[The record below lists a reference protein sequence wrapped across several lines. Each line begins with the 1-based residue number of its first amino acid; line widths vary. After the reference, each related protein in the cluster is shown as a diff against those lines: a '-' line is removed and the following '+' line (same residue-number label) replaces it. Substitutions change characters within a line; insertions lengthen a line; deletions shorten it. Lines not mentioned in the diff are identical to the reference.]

1 MWSFIAR
8 NPWVSFAYFNC
19 IMFWVIVVVA
29 SIQSFS
35 MRSYL
40 KNKIVLDNDK
50 YKYDEITKSY
60 LYVPSEFEK
69 DRERIKANI
78 RKVDEKIGTYQ

>member
-1 MWSFIAR
+1 
-8 NPWVSFAYFNC
+8 
-19 IMFWVIVVVA
+19 MFWVIVVVA